1 MNTDR
6 IKMSDIDKLEKSFK
20 SQVKRDKKREKNPE
34 MIYLPNFYPAKKVD
48 YILIGS
54 EPSLKRWAKTI
65 PDAKRKI
72 DQQNFK
78 NFCLSVEDFILH
90 YAAKHSLCGMNKSY
104 YITDLTKG
112 AMKTKDASNKE
123 EAKERRNQ
131 WYKLLCDESHLF
143 SKPTTVFI
151 SIGDAVHSFLLKQ
164 GFGFEEEF
172 RSKIEKIYHYSPNWA
187 ARCRGKYIRHKNIN
201 GQSFRQFAKQI
212 DIDDIVEVAKEVIKK
227 YKIKGPLAS
236 TIIKRIGKHPLS
248 PSRKK
253 LLFDYSIMFEDI
265 SDKRKR
271 RPKQRRIK

>member
-1 MNTDR
+1 MNANRT
-6 IKMSDIDKLEKSFK
+6 KMSDLEKDFK
-20 SQVKRDKKREKNPE
+20 RLVEKDKERKRNNE

-78 NFCLSVEDFILH
+78 NFCWSVEDFILH
-90 YAAKHSLCGMNKSY
+90 YAIRHSLCGKNNY

-112 AMKTKDASNKE
+112 AMKTKDASNKK

-131 WYKLLCDESHLF
+131 WYESLCDEIRIF
-143 SKPTTVFI
+143 SKATTVFI
-151 SIGDAVHSFLLKQ
+151 SIGDEVHSFLLEQEEK
-164 GFGFEEEF
+164 FG
-172 RSKIEKIYHYSPNWA
+172 SKSNIKKIYHYSTQA
-187 ARCRGKYIRHKNIN
+187 ANRCRGQCIGRKNIN

-212 DIDDIVEVAKEVIKK
+212 DIDDIVEVAKEVIKECE
-227 YKIKGPLAS
+227 IKEPLAS

-253 LLFDYSIMFEDI
+253 LLFDYSIMFEDMNA
-265 SDKRKR
+265 KRKR
-271 RPKQRRIK
+271 EPKRRRIK

>member
-1 MNTDR
+1 VN
-6 IKMSDIDKLEKSFK
+6 IELLEKEFK
-20 SQVKRDKKREKNPE
+20 RQVDDDKKREGTK
-34 MIYLPNFYPAKKVD
+34 MIYLPNLYPAKKVD

-78 NFCLSVEDFILH
+78 NFCWSVEDFILH
-90 YAAKHSLCGMNKSY
+90 YAIRHSLCGKNNY

-112 AMKTKDASNKE
+112 AMKTKDASNKK
-123 EAKERRNQ
+123 EAKGRRNR
-131 WYKLLCDESHLF
+131 WYESLCDDIRLF
-143 SKPTTVFI
+143 SKATTVFI
-151 SIGDAVHSFLLKQ
+151 SIGDEVHSFLLGQEEK
-164 GFGFEEEF
+164 FG
-172 RSKIEKIYHYSPNWA
+172 SKSNIKKIYHYSPNWA
-187 ARCRGKYIRHKNIN
+187 ARCRGRCSGCKKAN
-201 GQSFRQFAKQI
+201 GQTFKQFAKQI
-212 DIDDIVEVAKEVIKK
+212 DIDDIVEVAKEVIKECE
-227 YKIKGPLAS
+227 IKGPLAS

-265 SDKRKR
+265 SGKRKR